1 MNKKVLSFLT
11 ALCLGT
17 ASFMPLAGAAPAAE
31 GPGVGKK
38 IVYVPIDNRP
48 VNEKQTVAVA
58 EKLGYE
64 VLVPP
69 NELLG
74 QREGYG
80 LPDEL
85 WQWLEENARGAQ
97 AAVVSSDAMLYG
109 SLVGSRK
116 HDLSAEKIM
125 ERAERFKA
133 FHEKYPR
140 LPLYAF
146 GTITRTPRGAAAS
159 SEEPAYYKTHGD
171 QIFAYTALLDKEEMQ
186 GLSRKDKKQL
196 EKLKAEIPPEYLE
209 DWLNRR
215 AKNYDANER
224 FLTLAESGV
233 FNYFLLGCDDSAV
246 PSQTHRES
254 RHLEELGQTLG
265 KTRSVVTSGADE
277 LGMLMVSRAI
287 HDNLRDVPFVYAE
300 YAKGK
305 GAETIPSYT
314 NEKIGE
320 SVDKAISALGAIK
333 VNNPKRADLV
343 LLVSTNPDGKTGE
356 AKFPDNTTKFRKGTK
371 AFVEK
376 VDSYVQQG
384 YPVAVADIAYGNGA
398 DNALLEG
405 LRQKGLQFRLQGY
418 GGWNTA
424 TNSTGFL
431 LGAATLANKMSK
443 EDVAD
448 LLYTR
453 YTDDWAYQANVR
465 QQVANMLGSLPDEG
479 NYSTLDTKKQP
490 AAEKTA
496 ALLKDF
502 LQRNLC
508 FPWGLKVKE
517 VQAAFPW
524 NRMFECDSQVLLK
537 DEK

>member
-64 VLVPP
+64 ILVPP

-333 VNNPKRADLV
+333 ISNPKRADLV

-356 AKFPDNTTKFRKGTK
+356 ANFPDNTTKFRKGTK

-384 YPVAVADIAYGNGA
+384 YPVAVADIAFGNGA
-398 DNALLEG
+398 DNALMEG
-405 LRQKGLQFRLQGY
+405 LRQKSLQFRLQGY

-465 QQVANMLGSLPDEG
+465 QQVANLLGSLPGEG
-479 NYSTLDTKKQP
+479 NYSTLATKKQP

-524 NRMFECDSQVLLK
+524 NRMFECDSQVVLK